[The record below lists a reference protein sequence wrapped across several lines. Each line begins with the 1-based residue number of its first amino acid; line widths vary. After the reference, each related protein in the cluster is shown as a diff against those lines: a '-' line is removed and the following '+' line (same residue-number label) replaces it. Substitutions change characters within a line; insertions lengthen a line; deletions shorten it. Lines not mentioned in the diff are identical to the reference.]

1 MKRKRLTV
9 LMAGPLALIFLSWSS
24 VAAAAAKDK
33 DEKEVD
39 RIQNAA
45 TVLKEILD
53 IPDNIPQ
60 DLLDKARCVIV
71 FPSVVKAAFVVGA
84 SYGRGVMVCRS
95 GKDFSGPWGAPTMMA
110 LEGGSFG
117 LQIGGQATDFVI
129 LVMNARGAESVLHSK
144 VKLGADASVAA
155 GPKGRDAQAATDV
168 TLRAEMLSYSR
179 ARGVFAGVSLEGST
193 LRSDGSANRKLY
205 GRDLTAKEII
215 RQGKVGIPPSARE
228 LVSILDKKSPVNKS
242 DPKSLE

>member
-1 MKRKRLTV
+1 MNKKRLAV
-9 LMAGPLALIFLSWSS
+9 LVAGALALILSWSS
-24 VAAAAAKDK
+24 VSAAAAKDK

-39 RIQNAA
+39 RVQNAA

-53 IPDNIPQ
+53 IPDDIPQ

-71 FPSVVKAAFVVGA
+71 FPSVVKAAFIVGG

-95 GKDFSGPWGAPTMMA
+95 GKEFSGAWGAPTMMA

-129 LVMNARGAESVLHSK
+129 LVMNGRGAESVLHSK
-144 VKLGADASVAA
+144 VKLGADASIAA

-168 TLRAEMLSYSR
+168 TFRAEMLSYSR

-193 LRSDGSANRKLY
+193 LRPDNDANRRLY
-205 GRDLTAKEII
+205 GRDINAEQII
-215 RQGKVGIPPSARE
+215 RESKVEAPPEARQ
-228 LVSILDKKSPVNKS
+228 LIAIMQKATPHVKS
-242 DPKSLE
+242 

>member
-1 MKRKRLTV
+1 MKRKRLAV
-9 LMAGPLALIFLSWSS
+9 LIAGPLALIFLSSSS

-95 GKDFSGPWGAPTMMA
+95 GKS
-110 LEGGSFG
+110 S
-117 LQIGGQATDFVI
+117 Q
-129 LVMNARGAESVLHSK
+129 ARGE
-144 VKLGADASVAA
+144 
-155 GPKGRDAQAATDV
+155 
-168 TLRAEMLSYSR
+168 LRR
-179 ARGVFAGVSLEGST
+179 
-193 LRSDGSANRKLY
+193 
-205 GRDLTAKEII
+205 
-215 RQGKVGIPPSARE
+215 
-228 LVSILDKKSPVNKS
+228 
-242 DPKSLE
+242 